1 MQRWPCYIVCAL
13 ALTGCGGSE
22 TEVEKN
28 EFRVSEKGIRY
39 ERMKP
44 LGLDREVRRL
54 LAKMTLAE
62 KVGQMTQVTLE
73 AVAEDDEQGNAVLD
87 EEKLRTAIL
96 THHVG
101 SILNCGGQA
110 RTVDN
115 WRAIITTLQDLATQE
130 TRLAIPI
137 LYGIDSVHGAN
148 YVRGA
153 TIFPQNIAMAATGNI
168 DLVKASAE
176 VTALETRAAG
186 IPWNFNPVL
195 GLARQPLWSRHFET
209 YGEDA
214 YVVSVLGAAT
224 IEGSQGS
231 ALSDSRR
238 VAACMKH
245 YLGYSVPRS
254 GQDRTPAAI
263 SDRELRELF
272 LKPFAAAVR
281 ANVATV
287 MVNSSEINGL
297 PVHAS
302 PYYLRTILR
311 EELGFKGFVVSDWK
325 DIMNLYE
332 REKVAASQRE
342 AVKMAVM
349 AGIDM
354 SMVPYDYDFCRHL
367 IDLVEKEEVPMARI
381 DQAVGAIL
389 RVKFRLGL
397 FERPYPDPDLV
408 ESFAAASAQR
418 LNLRA
423 ARECL
428 TLLKNEQSRLPLAKT
443 ARVLVTGPGADLLST
458 MNGGRTLTRQ
468 GDQES
473 LYPQEKDTILEAI
486 QKKLGSDHVKYAP
499 GVGFDSVKDLN
510 AVLHLAAEVDVIIAC
525 LGEPSYCETPGNIT
539 DLTLSEPQRTLIG
552 VLAETEKPIVVV
564 LTQGRPRIVRDIVDQ
579 AQAILLA
586 YLPGMEGGT
595 AIADALFGDVNPSG
609 KLPFTYP
616 KHTGMFTPYDHK
628 HSEEAPPNRFDP
640 QWPFGHGLSYTR
652 FAYRGLNA
660 DRFEFKQTESVTVT
674 VEVTNVGERRG
685 QEIVQL
691 FLSDQ
696 VATVTP
702 PVRRLRGF
710 QKIELRPG
718 QSEIVKFLLRPE
730 AFSFIGV
737 ENAPVWEPGDFDLH
751 VGDLSQ
757 TITLVADPEG
767 TAKR

>member
-1 MQRWPCYIVCAL
+1 MQRWPFYIACAL

-73 AVAEDDEQGNAVLD
+73 TVAEDDEQGNAVLD
-87 EEKLRTAIL
+87 EEKLRTAIV

-101 SILNCGGQA
+101 SILNCGGLA

-115 WRAIITTLQDLATQE
+115 WRHIITTLQDLATQE

-153 TIFPQNIAMAATGNI
+153 TIFPQNIAMAATGNV

-214 YVVSVLGAAT
+214 DVASVLGAAT

-231 ALSDSRR
+231 GLSDSRR

-332 REKVAASQRE
+332 REKVATSQRE

-354 SMVPYDYDFCRHL
+354 SMVPYDYDFCVHL

-443 ARVLVTGPGADLLST
+443 ARVLVTGPGAHLLST
-458 MNGGRTLTRQ
+458 LNGGWTLT
-468 GDQES
+468 
-473 LYPQEKDTILEAI
+473 
-486 QKKLGSDHVKYAP
+486 
-499 GVGFDSVKDLN
+499 
-510 AVLHLAAEVDVIIAC
+510 
-525 LGEPSYCETPGNIT
+525 
-539 DLTLSEPQRTLIG
+539 
-552 VLAETEKPIVVV
+552 
-564 LTQGRPRIVRDIVDQ
+564 
-579 AQAILLA
+579 
-586 YLPGMEGGT
+586 
-595 AIADALFGDVNPSG
+595 
-609 KLPFTYP
+609 
-616 KHTGMFTPYDHK
+616 
-628 HSEEAPPNRFDP
+628 
-640 QWPFGHGLSYTR
+640 W
-652 FAYRGLNA
+652 
-660 DRFEFKQTESVTVT
+660 
-674 VEVTNVGERRG
+674 
-685 QEIVQL
+685 
-691 FLSDQ
+691 
-696 VATVTP
+696 
-702 PVRRLRGF
+702 
-710 QKIELRPG
+710 
-718 QSEIVKFLLRPE
+718 
-730 AFSFIGV
+730 
-737 ENAPVWEPGDFDLH
+737 
-751 VGDLSQ
+751 
-757 TITLVADPEG
+757 
-767 TAKR
+767 

>member
-1 MQRWPCYIVCAL
+1 MWRWASYIACAL
-13 ALTGCGGSE
+13 ALIGCGGSE
-22 TEVEKN
+22 TDVEKN
-28 EFRVSEKGIRY
+28 AFRVSEKGIQY

-44 LGLDREVRRL
+44 IGLDREVRRL

-73 AVAEDDEQGNAVLD
+73 VVSENDEQGNAVLD
-87 EEKLRTAIL
+87 DEKLRAAIL

-101 SILNCGGQA
+101 SIFNCGGQA

-115 WRAIITTLQDLATQE
+115 WRDIITTLQDLATQE

-137 LYGIDSVHGAN
+137 LYGIDSVHGAS

-168 DLVKASAE
+168 DLVRAGAE

-195 GLARQPLWSRHFET
+195 GLARQPLWPRHFET

-214 YVVSVLGAAT
+214 HVASVLGAAYVR
-224 IEGSQGS
+224 GSQGPD
-231 ALSDSRR
+231 LSDSRR

-263 SDRELRELF
+263 SERELRELF

-281 ANVATV
+281 ADVATV

-302 PYYLRTILR
+302 PHYLRTILR

-332 REKVAASQRE
+332 REKVATSQRE

-354 SMVPYDYDFCRHL
+354 SMVPYDYDFCGHL

-389 RVKFRLGL
+389 RVKFSLGL
-397 FERPYPDPDLV
+397 FHSPYPDPDLV
-408 ESFAAASAQR
+408 ESFASASAQD

-443 ARVLVTGPGADLLST
+443 AKVLVTGPGAHQLST
-458 MNGGRTLTRQ
+458 LNGGWTLTWQ

-473 LYPQEKDTILEAI
+473 LYPPEKDTILEAI
-486 QKKLGSDHVKYAP
+486 QKKLGSDRVKYAP
-499 GVGFDSVKDLN
+499 GVGFDSVEDLN
-510 AVLHLAAEVDVIIAC
+510 GALHLAAEVDVIIAC

-539 DLTLSEPQRTLIG
+539 DLTLSAAQRTLIET
-552 VLAETEKPIVVV
+552 LSETEKPIVVV

-579 AQAILLA
+579 VQAILLA

-640 QWPFGHGLSYTR
+640 QWPFGHGLSYTK

-660 DRFEFKQTESVTVT
+660 DRFEFMETESVTVT
-674 VEVTNVGERRG
+674 VEVSNVGKRRG

-691 FLSDQ
+691 FISDQ

-710 QKIELRPG
+710 RKIDLRPG
-718 QSEIVKFLLRPE
+718 QSEIIKFLLRPE

-737 ENAPVWEPGDFDLH
+737 DHEPVWEPGDFDLR

-757 TITLVADPEG
+757 TITLVADPKG
-767 TAKR
+767 AGKK